1 LGIINSDTIRAE
13 RPTVIEERKA
23 KALFAGGVA
32 LFVTGLVVL
41 MLFVMPA
48 GRQAPV
54 AEAQEFE
61 EPYMDDFGPN
71 GEFMDDGMGMGE
83 VDADVPLTPAR
94 IVPPLEPSRPN
105 PFAPRIGVDVGVSV
119 TEAARVAAPTRYG
132 PDWSR
137 LPIAERVAFVPPG
150 PLPTPPTP
158 PLPVIPRPAE
168 ATIRITSILWDAT
181 GQALAAYEDDAGR
194 TGQLRPGD
202 QIQGFVVREIT
213 RTGVTLEH
221 PRTGEVQRLEIR
233 PRTEAPPQPSPAR
246 GAPRQQRFPDAP

>member
-1 LGIINSDTIRAE
+1 M
-13 RPTVIEERKA
+13 IEERKA

-48 GRQAPV
+48 ARHTQMAEAQDFDEPMMEDEWMPGGPEDMMPGMPGAPGVMEEAAPV
-54 AEAQEFE
+54 AVA
-61 EPYMDDFGPN
+61 PD
-71 GEFMDDGMGMGE
+71 
-83 VDADVPLTPAR
+83 R

-105 PFAPRIGVDVGVSV
+105 PFTPRIAVDVGVV
-119 TEAARVAAPTRYG
+119 EAARIAAPTSYG

-158 PLPVIPRPAE
+158 PLPVIPRPTE
-168 ATIRITSILWDAT
+168 ATLRITSILWDAT
-181 GQALAAYEDDAGR
+181 GQALAAYEDEEGR

-202 QIQGFVVREIT
+202 QIQGFTVTEIT
-213 RTGVTLEH
+213 RSGVTLEH
-221 PRTGEVQRLEIR
+221 PRTGEVLRLEIR
-233 PRTEAPPQPSPAR
+233 PRS
-246 GAPRQQRFPDAP
+246 G